1 MVIKNQKGQKNPLIN
16 FRNLIIKID
25 FFSFCF
31 VFLKN
36 FIRSISHFT
45 SLFYNASR
53 YALYEKYN
61 YCTC

>member
-16 FRNLIIKID
+16 FRNLMNLIIKID

-36 FIRSISHFT
+36 FIHSISHFV
-45 SLFYNASR
+45 
-53 YALYEKYN
+53 
-61 YCTC
+61 

>member
-36 FIRSISHFT
+36 IIHSINHFVQY
-45 SLFYNASR
+45 FVQYFVHYNARR
-53 YALYEKYN
+53 YALII
-61 YCTC
+61 